1 MLGSWEPSGVQER
14 AVMAESASIWKIIP
28 YSLRVLL
35 YYLGLFFIYRYLVHG
50 YLEGILSRQLLGARD
65 TFLATLTALAYLLLV
80 AIPPWLWSRSSL
92 GRRVSRALESFACYA
107 LVFMGTGFLYSLAEG
122 GSWKPWYGLAAS
134 GGAGTRV
141 FSLAVLL
148 ATFLAAS
155 LWGGSKGGR
164 KRSRAS
170 RRPRRTTRKGRK

>member
-1 MLGSWEPSGVQER
+1 MTK
-14 AVMAESASIWKIIP
+14 SASTWNKIP
-28 YSLRVLL
+28 YFLRVLL

-50 YLEGILSRQLLGARD
+50 YLEGVLSRQLLGARD

-80 AIPPWLWSRSSL
+80 AIPPWFWSRSSL
-92 GRRVSRALESFACYA
+92 GRRVSRGLESFACYA
-107 LVFMGTGFLYSLAEG
+107 LVFLGMGFLYSLAEG
-122 GSWKPWYGLAAS
+122 ESWKPWYGLAAS

-155 LWGGSKGGR
+155 LWGGRKGAR
-164 KRSRAS
+164 RRSRAS
-170 RRPRRTTRKGRK
+170 KRPRRTARKGIK

>member
-1 MLGSWEPSGVQER
+1 
-14 AVMAESASIWKIIP
+14 MAKSASIWKKIP
-28 YSLRVLL
+28 YFLRVLL

-50 YLEGILSRQLLGARD
+50 YLEEILSRQLLGARD

-92 GRRVSRALESFACYA
+92 GRRVSRGLESFACYA
-107 LVFMGTGFLYSLAEG
+107 LAFLVTGFLCSSAEG
-122 GSWKPWYGLAAS
+122 GSWKPWYGLMAS
-134 GGAGTRV
+134 GGTGVRM

-164 KRSRAS
+164 KRSRES
-170 RRPRRTTRKGRK
+170 RRPRRMARKRKK